1 MKNILN
7 ADHKWIQIAILM
19 IYYLEVS
26 NMSKQKL
33 VELLYLIYKELKK
46 TIPLIDLNFYLNIK
60 TNEIEITTSTK
71 DIKIEDILNEL
82 ISEEFL
88 DELSSSEI
96 YCTYFGEKL
105 LKLIMDDPKYEYQ
118 INTIIKVIV
127 QYEDLSEKGLINLIL
142 ENLKHS

>member
-7 ADHKWIQIAILM
+7 TDYKWIQIAILM
-19 IYYLEVS
+19 IYYLDVP

-33 VELLYLIYKELKK
+33 VELLYLIYKKLKK
-46 TIPLIDLNFYLNIK
+46 TIPLRDLNFYLNMK
-60 TNEIEITTSTK
+60 TKEIEITNSTK

-88 DELSSSEI
+88 DEFNGEI

-105 LKLIMDDPKYEYQ
+105 LKLIMDDPEYEYQ
-118 INTIIKVIV
+118 INNIIKVIV
-127 QYEDLSEKGLINLIL
+127 QYEDLSEKGLMDLIL
-142 ENLKHS
+142 KDLKHN